1 MKNNISLN
9 AVIKDG
15 KINYPLVADK
25 QRLQNFLANTPE
37 NANVEIFISVSDGKG
52 SNAQLARI
60 HAMCRE
66 LANEIGYTFDE
77 MKLHVKK
84 KAGLCY
90 MQDDKEYCKSFA
102 KCDKDELNLT
112 IQACIEMGDF
122 LGMNLR

>member
-9 AVIKDG
+9 AVIKNG
-15 KINYPLVADK
+15 KIDYPLAADK

-37 NANVEIFISVSDGKG
+37 DANIEIFISVSDGKG

-66 LANEIGYTFDE
+66 LANEVGYTFDE
-77 MKLHVKK
+77 MKLHIKE

-90 MQDDKEYCKSFA
+90 LEDGKQSCKSFA

-112 IQACIEMGDF
+112 IQACIEAGDF
-122 LGMNLR
+122 VGMNLR